1 MERQNLDKDLQIVR
15 QSQSKLALDFCVM
28 HEIKPTFSELMRLVD
43 VLTESVVLT
52 PDDEFKKTIKARLKV
67 NLPVKAD

>member
-1 MERQNLDKDLQIVR
+1 
-15 QSQSKLALDFCVM
+15 M

-52 PDDEFKKTIKARLKV
+52 PDDEFKKTIKNVDAWV
-67 NLPVKAD
+67 NSKKKK